1 MKKELFNKILIGFA
15 FSPNLKANVFEALR
29 LADFFNASLF
39 FLHVGEKTESKES
52 AFLKILKASPL
63 SNKITL
69 LWKKGDPVN
78 TIISAC
84 KENKIDL
91 LLLGALKREN
101 MLKFYLGSIARK
113 LTRRS
118 RCSVLLLIDPSI
130 ENTPAQH
137 IVVNA
142 FDNSEAEK
150 TILKAF
156 SFAFASKIPKI
167 TLVEE
172 INRSDLNLNVYD
184 DRSLRRT
191 TLKKEKIKRRE
202 LTRITKILKKIP
214 SNFKENI
221 KINTQSIFGT
231 RGYSIGHYAKVK
243 RADLL
248 IMTSNEKKDSFFSK
262 FFPKDLDYILGEL
275 PANVLI
281 LKNSKHG

>member
-63 SNKITL
+63 SKKITL

-142 FDNSEAEK
+142 FDNSEAKK

-184 DRSLRRT
+184 DRSLRRA

-202 LTRITKILKKIP
+202 LTRVTKILKKIP
-214 SNFKENI
+214 STFKENI

-248 IMTSNEKKDSFFSK
+248 IMASNEKKESFFSK

>member
-78 TIISAC
+78 TILSAC

-142 FDNSEAEK
+142 FDNSEAEN

-172 INRSDLNLNVYD
+172 INRSNLNLNVYD

-202 LTRITKILKKIP
+202 LTRITKILKKLP
-214 SNFKENI
+214 SIFKENI

-281 LKNSKHG
+281 LKNSKDG

>member
-130 ENTPAQH
+130 ENPPAQH

-156 SFAFASKIPKI
+156 SFAFAAKIPKI

-172 INRSDLNLNVYD
+172 INRSNLDLNVYD

-191 TLKKEKIKRRE
+191 ALKKEKIKRRE

-281 LKNSKHG
+281 LKNSQHG

>member
-1 MKKELFNKILIGFA
+1 VKKELFNKILIGFA

-78 TIISAC
+78 TILSAC

-142 FDNSEAEK
+142 FDNSEAEN

-172 INRSDLNLNVYD
+172 INRSNLNLNVYD

-202 LTRITKILKKIP
+202 LTRITKILKKLLSI
-214 SNFKENI
+214 FKENI

-281 LKNSKHG
+281 LKNSKDG